1 MQRFVFK
8 PSVELLVGL
17 KVTKD
22 TELDYERDGIKQTLR
37 DLVLH
42 TTVTETGEGY
52 DSVRESNV
60 YLEEGDILVFEEEG
74 RGYIKPLGNTVVTIE
89 EAIADLENIKD
100 LGGEIC
106 SK

>member
-37 DLVLH
+37 DLVLRSIV
-42 TTVTETGEGY
+42 TTKGEGY
-52 DSVRESNV
+52 DSVTESKV

-100 LGGEIC
+100 LG
-106 SK
+106 

>member
-37 DLVLH
+37 DLVLR

-60 YLEEGDILVFEEEG
+60 YLEKGDILVFEEEG

>member
-1 MQRFVFK
+1 MQNFVFK
-8 PSVELLVGL
+8 PSVELLPGL

-22 TELDYERDGIKQTLR
+22 TELDYEREGIKQTLR

-42 TTVTETGEGY
+42 TIVTTKGEGY
-52 DSVRESNV
+52 ESVTESKV
-60 YLEEGDILVFEEEG
+60 YLDEGDILVFEEEG

-89 EAIADLENIKD
+89 EAIADLENIRD